1 MVTPQTLVELNK
13 LYQFILFNAINKA
26 VIAYV
31 MSSFEQDLYDAF
43 NESERIE
50 STAKEVEN
58 RIKSIEGASQYIPKR
73 PYGTPVNGQ
82 AMSMT
87 LKYLIN
93 SKDRQLA
100 AYLNIADG
108 TFKRMEEAE
117 TARQEQIARMKEKTE
132 ELAYKNMMKRQKREK
147 DLLWNQTH
155 NVSQHRLIG

>member
-26 VIAYV
+26 VIDYV
-31 MSSFEQDLYDAF
+31 MSSFEQDLHDAF

-82 AMSMT
+82 AMSLT

-108 TFKRMEEAE
+108 SFRKMEEAE
-117 TARQEQIARMKEKTE
+117 TARQEYIKQFKEKTE
-132 ELAYKNMMKRQKREK
+132 ALQKKNQEIKERREK
-147 DLLWNQTH
+147 RLLWNQTH
-155 NVSQHRLIG
+155 HSSLRRY

>member
-1 MVTPQTLVELNK
+1 
-13 LYQFILFNAINKA
+13 
-26 VIAYV
+26 
-31 MSSFEQDLYDAF
+31 MSAFEQELHDAF
-43 NESERIE
+43 NESEKIE

-58 RIKSIEGASQYIPKR
+58 RIKSIDGAAQYMPKR

-108 TFKRMEEAE
+108 TFRKMEEAE
-117 TARQEQIARMKEKTE
+117 TARQEQIQRMKEKTE
-132 ELAYKNMMKRQKREK
+132 ELAYKNQMKRQQREK
-147 DLLWNQTH
+147 DMLWNQTH
-155 NVSQHRLIG
+155 GVTARRIIR

>member
-1 MVTPQTLVELNK
+1 
-13 LYQFILFNAINKA
+13 
-26 VIAYV
+26 
-31 MSSFEQDLYDAF
+31 MSAFEQELHDAF
-43 NESERIE
+43 NESEKIE

-73 PYGTPVNGQ
+73 PYGTPVNGS

-108 TFKRMEEAE
+108 TFKKMEEAE
-117 TARQEQIARMKEKTE
+117 TARQQQIERMKQQTE
-132 ELAYKNMMKRQKREK
+132 ELAYKNQMKSQQRQK
-147 DLLWNQTH
+147 DMLWNQTH
-155 NVSQHRLIG
+155 PIGMKRILR

>member
-1 MVTPQTLVELNK
+1 
-13 LYQFILFNAINKA
+13 
-26 VIAYV
+26 
-31 MSSFEQDLYDAF
+31 MSVFEQELHDAF
-43 NESERIE
+43 NESEKIE
-50 STAKEVEN
+50 ITAKEVEN

-108 TFKRMEEAE
+108 TFKKMEEAE
-117 TARQEQIARMKEKTE
+117 TARQQQIERMKQQTE
-132 ELAYKNMMKRQKREK
+132 ELAYKNQMKSQQRQK
-147 DLLWNQTH
+147 DMLWNQTH
-155 NVSQHRLIG
+155 PIGQKRILR

>member
-1 MVTPQTLVELNK
+1 
-13 LYQFILFNAINKA
+13 
-26 VIAYV
+26 
-31 MSSFEQDLYDAF
+31 MSVFEQELHDAF
-43 NESERIE
+43 NESEKIE

-108 TFKRMEEAE
+108 TFKKMEEAE
-117 TARQEQIARMKEKTE
+117 TARQEQIQRMKEKTE
-132 ELAYKNMMKRQKREK
+132 ELAYKNQMKRQQREK

-155 NVSQHRLIG
+155 NVSQHRLIR

>member
-1 MVTPQTLVELNK
+1 MSVFEQELN
-13 LYQFILFNAINKA
+13 
-26 VIAYV
+26 
-31 MSSFEQDLYDAF
+31 DAF
-43 NESERIE
+43 NESEKIE

-58 RIKSIEGASQYIPKR
+58 RIKSIDGAAQYMPKR
-73 PYGTPVNGQ
+73 AYGTPVNGA

-108 TFKRMEEAE
+108 TFRKMEEAE
-117 TARQEQIARMKEKTE
+117 TARQEQIQRMKEKTE
-132 ELAYKNMMKRQKREK
+132 ELAYKNMMKRQKLEK

-155 NVSQHRLIG
+155 NVSQHRLIR

>member
-1 MVTPQTLVELNK
+1 M
-13 LYQFILFNAINKA
+13 
-26 VIAYV
+26 
-31 MSSFEQDLYDAF
+31 
-43 NESERIE
+43 
-50 STAKEVEN
+50 
-58 RIKSIEGASQYIPKR
+58 PKR
-73 PYGTPVNGQ
+73 AYGTPVNGA

-117 TARQEQIARMKEKTE
+117 TARQQQIDRMKAQTE
-132 ELAYKNMMKRQKREK
+132 ELAYKNQERRRQREK

-155 NVSQHRLIG
+155 NVSQHRLIR

>member
-1 MVTPQTLVELNK
+1 
-13 LYQFILFNAINKA
+13 
-26 VIAYV
+26 
-31 MSSFEQDLYDAF
+31 MSAFEQELHDAF
-43 NESERIE
+43 NESEKIE

-58 RIKSIEGASQYIPKR
+58 RIKSIEGASALLPNR
-73 PYGTPVNGQ
+73 PYGTPVNG
-82 AMSMT
+82 ASMGFT
-87 LKYLIN
+87 LKHLIN
-93 SKDRQLA
+93 AKDRQLA

>member
-1 MVTPQTLVELNK
+1 
-13 LYQFILFNAINKA
+13 
-26 VIAYV
+26 
-31 MSSFEQDLYDAF
+31 MSVFEQELHDAF
-43 NESERIE
+43 NESEKIE
-50 STAKEVEN
+50 TTAKEVEN

-73 PYGTPVNGQ
+73 PYGTPVNGS

-108 TFKRMEEAE
+108 TFKKMEEAE

-132 ELAYKNMMKRQKREK
+132 ELAYQNQMKRQQREK
-147 DLLWNQTH
+147 DMLWNETH
-155 NVSQHRLIG
+155 NITQRRLMR

>member
-1 MVTPQTLVELNK
+1 
-13 LYQFILFNAINKA
+13 
-26 VIAYV
+26 
-31 MSSFEQDLYDAF
+31 MSVFEQELHNAF
-43 NESERIE
+43 NESEKIE

-58 RIKSIEGASQYIPKR
+58 RIKSIDGAAQYMPKR
-73 PYGTPVNGQ
+73 AYGTPVNGA

-108 TFKRMEEAE
+108 TYKRMEEAE
-117 TARQEQIARMKEKTE
+117 TARQAMIDRMKAQTE
-132 ELAYKNMMKRQKREK
+132 ELAYKNQERKRQREK

-155 NVSQHRLIG
+155 NITQHRLIR